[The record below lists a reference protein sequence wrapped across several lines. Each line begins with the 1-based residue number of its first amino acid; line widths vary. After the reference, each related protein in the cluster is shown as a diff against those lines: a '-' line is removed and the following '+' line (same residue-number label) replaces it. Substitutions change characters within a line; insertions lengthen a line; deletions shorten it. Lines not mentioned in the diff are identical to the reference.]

1 MVTQTQMNPT
11 PVAILKVPGATLY
24 YEVRGSGPVLLMI
37 PGGPT
42 DAGVYVDIAGVL
54 AGRYTVVTYDPRGNS
69 RSALDGPP
77 EDWRAELHA
86 DDARRLLS
94 AVADG
99 PAYVF
104 GNSGGALVGLALA
117 AGHPESV
124 RVLVAHEPP
133 AMELLPDREARRA
146 AVQDV
151 YDTYRREGVGPAM
164 VKFLAAAGLDG
175 PPPPPPGG
183 MTPER
188 AEGMARMGR
197 NVDRFLAHGL
207 RAISGYVPDVSA
219 LRAASTRVVVA
230 GGQESRRLPAYEASA
245 ALAARLETTVV
256 EFPGGHG
263 GFGSHP
269 AEFAEVLH
277 RILGAR

>member
-1 MVTQTQMNPT
+1 MATTMNAAR
-11 PVAILKVPGATLY
+11 VATLKVPGAALY

-42 DAGVYVDIAGVL
+42 DAGVYAEIAGVL
-54 AGRYTVVTYDPRGNS
+54 ADRYTVVKYDPRGNS

-77 EDWRAELHA
+77 EDWRAEIHA

-94 AVADG
+94 AVGDG

-117 AGHPESV
+117 ARHPESV
-124 RVLVAHEPP
+124 HVLVAHEPP

-164 VKFLAAAGLDG
+164 AKFLAAAGLEG
-175 PPPPPPGG
+175 PPPPPRGG
-183 MTPER
+183 VTPEM

-197 NVDRFLAHGL
+197 NVDGFLAHGL
-207 RAISGYVPDVSA
+207 RAISAYVPDVSA

-230 GGQESRRLPAYEASA
+230 GGQESRRQPAYQASA
-245 ALAARLETTVV
+245 ALAARLGTTIVD
-256 EFPGGHG
+256 FPGGHG

-269 AEFAEVLH
+269 AEFADTLH
-277 RILGAR
+277 RTLRER

>member
-1 MVTQTQMNPT
+1 MSTQMK
-11 PVAILKVPGATLY
+11 PVQVETLKVPGATLY

-42 DAGVYVDIAGVL
+42 DAGVYAEIAAVL

-77 EDWRAELHA
+77 EDWRPELHA

-99 PAYVF
+99 PAHVF
-104 GNSGGALVGLALA
+104 GNSGGALVGLALT

-133 AMELLPDREARRA
+133 AMELLPDCEARRA
-146 AVQDV
+146 AAQEI

-164 VKFLAAAGLDG
+164 AKFLAAAGLEG
-175 PPPPPPGG
+175 PPPPPRGG
-183 MTPER
+183 VTPEM
-188 AEGMARMGR
+188 AEGMARMGK

-207 RAISGYVPDVSA
+207 RAISAYVPDVSA

-230 GGQESRRLPAYEASA
+230 GGQESRRQPAYQASA
-245 ALAARLETTVV
+245 VLAARMGTTVV
-256 EFPGGHG
+256 DFPGGHG
-263 GFGSHP
+263 GFGRHP
-269 AEFAEVLH
+269 AEFAETLH
-277 RILGAR
+277 RILRER